1 MFDERPDGEM
11 SDPAPEPLVESVRR
25 EQSAKM
31 YPASLAEADLQ
42 ALDEDARVPV
52 LALSTSLV

>member
-1 MFDERPDGEM
+1 M

-31 YPASLAEADLQ
+31 YSASLVETDLQ

-52 LALSTSLV
+52 HDLSTSLV